1 MAKQMSK
8 SMDSTSSSLL
18 LRHQQQNITK
28 HMRMKMSTPM
38 DLSTP
43 VPLLCQKK
51 LRKMSTPVDSTTPA
65 PLLCRKKLFL
75 MMINCLVS
83 YVNCFLEIKN

>member
-1 MAKQMSK
+1 MRMNMSTRV
-8 SMDSTSSSLL
+8 DSTTLAPL
-18 LRHQQQNITK
+18 FRHKKLNITK

-43 VPLLCQKK
+43 APLLCQKK